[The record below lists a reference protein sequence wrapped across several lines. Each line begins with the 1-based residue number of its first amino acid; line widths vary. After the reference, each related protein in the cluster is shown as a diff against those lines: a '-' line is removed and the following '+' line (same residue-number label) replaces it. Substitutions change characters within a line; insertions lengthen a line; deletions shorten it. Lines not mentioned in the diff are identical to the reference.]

1 MSAQRRRSCVKK
13 AANWR
18 LFFLPAIEFA
28 MPASAPLSRQTLP
41 AQQHIGLLTIA
52 ALLAATSLPV
62 MAEPETGIPLRMTTA
77 LAAADPQAP
86 RTLRDPSTGVVT
98 LTQIGEMALAAQ
110 PALIAADARAR
121 ADGQRLEQALG
132 GLRPSVGGVLGYRR
146 EFADS
151 GSTLPFTSLSGGL
164 NLSIPLYRPQ
174 ADAGIDQ
181 ARFQQSS
188 SREAQAEAKQDILLR
203 AIEAFLGSAQA
214 DEEADLLN
222 QERSVL
228 LTQRTLNQRRM
239 EGGVGTVVEVME
251 TSSRSE
257 SLLSQIEGAQAL
269 HRTQLAELGRLA
281 WSSIG
286 RVTRVR
292 NELPPLVIPRDVV
305 NAVTLAYEKNPTL
318 ARLTATL
325 GASKAGISVQRAAL
339 SPTVDL
345 VSNLDRTRLSGGLS
359 GTVPSTGIGVQLAIP
374 LSTGGISEARVRE
387 ASALSDAAQA
397 QLDDASRVLETELRK
412 AYLDLQRSV
421 EQWRIQ
427 SGVLATANATLAAT
441 RKAFDAG
448 VRTNIDLLNSQ
459 QLSFS
464 TQRELLRARIGVLA
478 AQSRIAA
485 LIGDLTPAFLARIEP
500 AFESA
505 AAMAAA
511 PQARPQS
518 PPSTPMQRS
527 TP

>member
-1 MSAQRRRSCVKK
+1 MT
-13 AANWR
+13 
-18 LFFLPAIEFA
+18 AIEFA
-28 MPASAPLSRQTLP
+28 MLASASPCRRPRAEWRHPGLAMFAALAVALPLPLSVR
-41 AQQHIGLLTIA
+41 
-52 ALLAATSLPV
+52 
-62 MAEPETGIPLRMTTA
+62 AEAGTGMPLRMTTA
-77 LAAADPQAP
+77 LAATETQPSRAS
-86 RTLRDPSTGVVT
+86 RTTTSGMFS
-98 LTQIGEMALAAQ
+98 LTRIGELALAGQ

-132 GLRPSVGGVLGYRR
+132 GLRPSLGGVLGYRR

-151 GSTLPFTSLSGGL
+151 GGTLPFNSLSGGL
-164 NLSIPLYRPQ
+164 RLSIPLYRPQ

-181 ARFQQSS
+181 AQLQHSS
-188 SREAQAEAKQDILLR
+188 SREAQAEARQDVLLR
-203 AIEAFLGSAQA
+203 TIEAFLGSAQA
-214 DEEADLLN
+214 EEEADLLN
-222 QERSVL
+222 LERSVL
-228 LTQRTLNQRRM
+228 RTQLNLNQRRM
-239 EGGVGTVVEVME
+239 EGGVGTVVDVME

-269 HRTQLAELGRLA
+269 RRAQLAELGRLA
-281 WSSIG
+281 WTSVE

-292 NELPPLVIPRDVV
+292 NGLPPLVVPQDVAA
-305 NAVTLAYEKNPTL
+305 AVTLAYDRNPTL

-325 GASKAGISVQRAAL
+325 GATKAGISVQRAAL

-345 VSNLDRTRLSGGLS
+345 VSNVDRSRLGGGLS
-359 GTVPSTGIGVQLAIP
+359 GTVPSTGVGVQLSIP
-374 LSTGGISEARVRE
+374 LATGGIGEARVRE

-397 QLDDASRVLETELRK
+397 QLDDAGRVLETELRK

-485 LIGDLTPAFLARIEP
+485 LMGDLNPAFLARIES
-500 AFESA
+500 AFEA
-505 AAMAAA
+505 ATADMPPES
-511 PQARPQS
+511 PQ
-518 PPSTPMQRS
+518 QRS
-527 TP
+527 VP

>member
-1 MSAQRRRSCVKK
+1 MPV
-13 AANWR
+13 
-18 LFFLPAIEFA
+18 IEFA
-28 MPASAPLSRQTLP
+28 MLASAPHFRQYQPARRHSR
-41 AQQHIGLLTIA
+41 LLGIA
-52 ALLAATSLPV
+52 VLAAATLALPLR
-62 MAEPETGIPLRMTTA
+62 AEVAGIPLRMTTA
-77 LAAADPQAP
+77 LAAADSQAP
-86 RTLRDPSTGVVT
+86 RTFISTSPGVVT
-98 LTQIGEMALAAQ
+98 LTRMGEMALAAQ

-121 ADGQRLEQALG
+121 ADVQRLEQAHG
-132 GLRPSVGGVLGYRR
+132 ALRPSVGGVLGYSR
-146 EFADS
+146 EFADN
-151 GSTLPFTSLSGGL
+151 GGTLPFSSLSGGL
-164 NLSIPLYRPQ
+164 RLSIPLFRPQ

-188 SREAQAEAKQDILLR
+188 SREAQAEARQDILLSTL
-203 AIEAFLGSAQA
+203 EAFLGSAQA
-214 DEEADLLN
+214 DEEADLLH
-222 QERSVL
+222 QERAVL
-228 LTQRTLNQRRM
+228 LTQRNLNQRRM

-251 TSSRSE
+251 TTSRSE
-257 SLLSQIEGAQAL
+257 SLLSQIEGSQAL

-281 WSSIG
+281 WSNIE

-292 NELPPLVIPRDVV
+292 NSLPPLVVPRDVV
-305 NAVTLAYEKNPTL
+305 AAVTLAYENNPTL
-318 ARLTATL
+318 ARLTASL
-325 GASKAGISVQRAAL
+325 GATKAGISVQRAAL

-345 VSNLDRTRLSGGLS
+345 VSNLDRSRLSGGLS
-359 GTVPSTGIGVQLAIP
+359 GTVPSAGIGVQLAIP

-397 QLDDASRVLETELRK
+397 QLDDAGRVLETELRK

-464 TQRELLRARIGVLA
+464 TQRELLRARIAVLA

-485 LIGDLTPAFLARIEP
+485 LTGDLNPAFLARIEP
-500 AFESA
+500 AFETA
-505 AAMAAA
+505 AATAAA
-511 PQARPQS
+511 PQAKAQTQT
-518 PPSTPMQRS
+518 PPSTTTQRS

>member
-1 MSAQRRRSCVKK
+1 M
-13 AANWR
+13 
-18 LFFLPAIEFA
+18 
-28 MPASAPLSRQTLP
+28 
-41 AQQHIGLLTIA
+41 
-52 ALLAATSLPV
+52 
-62 MAEPETGIPLRMTTA
+62 PLRMTTT
-77 LAAADPQAP
+77 LAAAETQASQIF
-86 RTLRDPSTGVVT
+86 RNTSIGVVS
-98 LTQIGEMALAAQ
+98 LTQMGEMALAAQ

-121 ADGQRLEQALG
+121 ADEQRLEQARG
-132 GLRPSVGGVLGYRR
+132 GLRPNLGGVLGYRR

-151 GSTLPFTSLSGGL
+151 GGTLPFNSLSGGL
-164 NLSIPLYRPQ
+164 RLSIPLYRPQ

-181 ARFQQSS
+181 AQFQQSS
-188 SREAQAEAKQDILLR
+188 SREAQVEARQDILLR
-203 AIEAFLGSAQA
+203 TLEAFLGSAQA

-228 LTQRTLNQRRM
+228 LAQRTLNQRRM

-257 SLLSQIEGAQAL
+257 SLLSQIEGARAL

-281 WSSIG
+281 WTNVEN
-286 RVTRVR
+286 VTRVR
-292 NELPPLVIPRDVV
+292 NDLPPLVIPRDVIS
-305 NAVTLAYEKNPTL
+305 AVTLAYEKNPTL
-318 ARLTATL
+318 ARLNATL
-325 GASKAGISVQRAAL
+325 SATKAGITVQRAAL
-339 SPTVDL
+339 NPTVDL
-345 VSNLDRTRLSGGLS
+345 VSNVDRSRLSGGLS

-374 LSTGGISEARVRE
+374 LSTGGVGEARVRE
-387 ASALSDAAQA
+387 ASALSEAAQA
-397 QLDDASRVLETELRK
+397 QLDDAGRVLETELRK

-464 TQRELLRARIGVLA
+464 TQREMLRVRIAVLA

-485 LIGDLTPAFLARIEP
+485 LIGDLNPGFLAKIEP
-500 AFESA
+500 AFETA
-505 AAMAAA
+505 T
-511 PQARPQS
+511 
-518 PPSTPMQRS
+518 STGATSSQQPQRS